1 MTESLDQAAEEWRA
15 YIDPLA
21 GIAGRLLPQIP
32 NSQDPQLRRELYRSI
47 FAQISSG
54 YFALLCADPQHPD
67 FWPYLCSAYNWGA
80 INPDDDYY
88 ASPLDD
94 TGVYRISGFRGTVK
108 RIDFQIGTGSLIPRG
123 VLDEQIVGLTL
134 ANYDLD
140 SVTHAQDG
148 AFEVIL
154 SPERPAGYTGDW
166 WHLHKGTTYTMVR
179 QIFYDWV
186 NEVSGRLAIERL
198 DRAAVKPRPS
208 AAELEKNLK
217 DIARWTED
225 TIRLSIMFAA
235 AIRQQQGINQ
245 LGYKDLTQYG
255 EIVTQKYVYGGF
267 ELAQGE
273 ALIVEFKIPEI
284 CRYWSI
290 HLTDDLAYVLDWI
303 HRQTILNG
311 HTAKVD
317 RDGIFRGVIAAGD
330 PGVHNWLDTMGYAT
344 GIIQVRWEECSEW
357 PDHKVTKVKLS
368 EVRSLLPADTPVVT
382 PEERDA
388 TIRRRRTAAQLRK
401 RW

>member
-1 MTESLDQAAEEWRA
+1 MTESLDQAAAEWRA

-32 NSQDPQLRRELYRSI
+32 HPHDPQLRRELYRSI
-47 FAQISSG
+47 FAQISSA

-80 INPDDDYY
+80 MNPDDDYY

-123 VLDEQIVGLTL
+123 TLEKQAVGLTL

-140 SVTHAQDG
+140 SVAHGEDG

-166 WHLHKGTTYTMVR
+166 WQLHKGTTYTMVR
-179 QIFYDWV
+179 QISYDWI

-208 AAELEKNLK
+208 AAELEENLK
-217 DIARWTED
+217 QVARWTED
-225 TIRLSIMFAA
+225 TIQLSIMFAA
-235 AIRQQQGINQ
+235 AIRQQQGINK
-245 LGYKDLTQYG
+245 LGYKDLTEYG

-267 ELAQGE
+267 ELAPGE
-273 ALIVEFKIPEI
+273 ALIVEFKVPDI

-303 HRQTILNG
+303 HRQTFLNG
-311 HTAKVD
+311 HTARVD
-317 RDGIFRGVIAAGD
+317 PDGVFRGVISAED
-330 PGVHNWLDTMGYAT
+330 PGVANWLDTAGYAT

-357 PDHKVTKVKLS
+357 PDHKITKVRLAD
-368 EVRSLLPADTPVVT
+368 VRDLLPADTLVVT
-382 PEERDA
+382 KEERDA
-388 TIRRRRTAAQLRK
+388 IIRRRRTGAQLRK